1 MSMGEPG
8 ENHTPGPARA
18 PPNAPKRARL
28 GSLGS
33 GHRGQIGG
41 PNQMDT
47 QPIYYA
53 DHTGNRLT
61 DQLGDQLLGEGYTV
75 CCVKLHQSQLL
86 ADMCGPHPHWKQASN
101 GDGDEASFVHQD
113 SRTVSTFTLIMM
125 VL

>member
-8 ENHTPGPARA
+8 ENPTPA
-18 PPNAPKRARL
+18 PPNAHKRARL

-53 DHTGNRLT
+53 DPTGNRLV
-61 DQLGDQLLGEGYTV
+61 DQLAGEGYTV